1 MIRRPPRS
9 TLFPYTTL
17 FRSFVGGVQGFFA
30 DMLNDNFLGATVSAQ
45 GELKDVGGE
54 VLYLNQRRRWNL
66 GVGAAHV
73 PYFIGQGVAAGEED
87 PQTGA
92 VFLDLATYRI
102 MVEIG
107 RASCR
112 ERV

>member
-17 FRSFVGGVQGFFA
+17 FRSGPA
-30 DMLNDNFLGATVSAQ
+30 AA
-45 GELKDVGGE
+45 LKDVGPPE
-54 VLYLNQRRRWNL
+54 FAENL
-66 GVGAAHV
+66 LQKPLRDAL
-73 PYFIGQGVAAGEED
+73 AAGD
-87 PQTGA
+87 LCHPQRT
-92 VFLDLATYRI
+92 VLFVERKLDERPNRVLALLRKPQDETTRLQAELAPDCSRD
-102 MVEIG
+102 EIG